1 MPQILTPYG
10 YTNDEAGYVTVA
22 FIVAGIVGAVSSGL
36 VIDKFR
42 IHKLILK
49 IYVPILGFMYLAL
62 LMVGMYICPSMATCD
77 WQRANLVKSDNFAP
91 IIVIAALMGYF
102 TFSLLPVALE
112 LSVESKSYHH
122 DTHPCLS

>member
-42 IHKLILK
+42 VHKLILK
-49 IYVPILGFMYLAL
+49 TFVPILGFMYLAL
-62 LMVGMYICPSMATCD
+62 LMVGMCKQQA
-77 WQRANLVKSDNFAP
+77 
-91 IIVIAALMGYF
+91 IVYVVVVDKRQM
-102 TFSLLPVALE
+102 
-112 LSVESKSYHH
+112 
-122 DTHPCLS
+122 